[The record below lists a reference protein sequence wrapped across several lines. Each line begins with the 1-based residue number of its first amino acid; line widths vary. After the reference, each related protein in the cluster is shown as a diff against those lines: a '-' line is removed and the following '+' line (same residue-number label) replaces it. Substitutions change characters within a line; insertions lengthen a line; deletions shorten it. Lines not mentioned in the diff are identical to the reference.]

1 MVKLSVPCYNNMII
15 YIERSVRLK
24 KLNAIEPLPK
34 AEERIWW
41 VCRVLLF
48 VWGAWGLCT
57 GYTSEFIQA
66 CFAIA
71 FTHLWDLFQLLGGK
85 SFITRF
91 PFRLQ
96 TVLNCFICF
105 ACVVG
110 TTLNARTYFS
120 YIDIPEHIF
129 AGYLACCGAF
139 FLGDLLQGKKRP
151 LKISVHAVFS
161 LCFAVTVL
169 VGWEFYEFTMDR
181 LYGFVMQHGQEPN
194 ALGLT
199 DTMVDLIL
207 GSAGAIAAMLIE
219 AFKRSGRIGKDK
231 AAVRARYV
239 AQREAFKKEKDRLL
253 LEGKDVTENL

>member
-48 VWGAWGLCT
+48 VWGAWGLLT

-85 SFITRF
+85 SFITRY

-105 ACVVG
+105 ACVIG
-110 TTLNARTYFS
+110 TTLNARTSFS

-129 AGYLACCGAF
+129 AGYLA
-139 FLGDLLQGKKRP
+139 
-151 LKISVHAVFS
+151 
-161 LCFAVTVL
+161 L